1 MHKSLRRMM
10 EQPLS
15 LLADDNECTMLSFD
29 NGVSQQQ
36 IEELVLEDEDMQ
48 EIAEEVKDLI
58 VNHFPQYRKYF
69 NSEPKLVE
77 LVEYK
82 YDEYP
87 EPIRGVSN
95 NKGITVLVC
104 LARYWSKH
112 WGGDVLGYHRTE
124 PVEVVSSYPGRI
136 IVSEGDNWVKVSQ
149 PNVSAETQLHYLQF
163 KLAI

>member
-58 VNHFPQYRKYF
+58 VNHFPQYRKY
-69 NSEPKLVE
+69 
-77 LVEYK
+77 
-82 YDEYP
+82 
-87 EPIRGVSN
+87 R
-95 NKGITVLVC
+95 
-104 LARYWSKH
+104 R
-112 WGGDVLGYHRTE
+112 
-124 PVEVVSSYPGRI
+124 
-136 IVSEGDNWVKVSQ
+136 
-149 PNVSAETQLHYLQF
+149 
-163 KLAI
+163 